1 MRPWDWIVLA
11 AIAEGTLA
19 LVLAVLVQRRT
30 RYGSVTERRSLGDR
44 ASEPDDEDEEPVAPR
59 SFSLR
64 RRRRAATRGQSG
76 ELSVRVVPLSSTAR
90 DRYLR
95 QWHHFRAE
103 FVEEPHR
110 TAERTDGMVQDLM
123 FDRGFPLEDLEDPE
137 LQVALEHQVVVENYR
152 IAHRLA
158 EGGRR
163 ANTEQLRLA
172 MLHYRVV
179 LEELLEEPP
188 FDLEGPRRKARR
200 RRKAPAQAPPDI
212 DRYRVDVTDHGPQV
226 PPADNRETG

>member
-30 RYGSVTERRSLGDR
+30 RYGAGTERRS
-44 ASEPDDEDEEPVAPR
+44 
-59 SFSLR
+59 
-64 RRRRAATRGQSG
+64 
-76 ELSVRVVPLSSTAR
+76 
-90 DRYLR
+90 
-95 QWHHFRAE
+95 
-103 FVEEPHR
+103 
-110 TAERTDGMVQDLM
+110 
-123 FDRGFPLEDLEDPE
+123 LEDPE

-188 FDLEGPRRKARR
+188 FDLE
-200 RRKAPAQAPPDI
+200 
-212 DRYRVDVTDHGPQV
+212 
-226 PPADNRETG
+226 